1 MSVSIASAGGS
12 GTFQPYQCLVCQ
24 SRFTRHENLKRHAA
38 LHSRPQGQALLSCE
52 LCDATF
58 SRQDLRSRHM
68 KRKHPE
74 QIGRRMTR
82 ASRQDPATTAAAAT
96 ATQVCGAR
104 KSRRGKASP
113 SSPAES
119 QNGSGKGDECESGME
134 DGIWQAAL
142 GLEQRH
148 QLDHDQHDFM
158 GDGIDLNNGS
168 GTTGAGDSHSITALL
183 SDDQSMSDLMSIE
196 NMVQDVATATTTSN
210 HQSLLLGQSLPS
222 PAFHTTSTTNVASDQ
237 QATSLNPN
245 AVHFNFNDIA
255 DKLSPSSPPQLIDD
269 WSPSSTQISRAC
281 GLFFTNISHFIPF
294 LHRATFD
301 ISQTPPHLLFSIMCV
316 AYQYGDDPDCEDAT
330 GSGASLS
337 IRCFHRAR
345 ALLSIEEDGQDES
358 MPHLTMVQAYFLL
371 QICSMMYLCG
381 KDSAYGLKMHS
392 KMISH
397 ARIGGLLQPTPNDS
411 GSAGDLES
419 LWRDF
424 IGMESLKRT
433 VFAVHQ
439 IDALWYQILS
449 VPRQLSH
456 LEIRHDLPCPEK
468 HWTASSAAEWA
479 HQQLIARQSNSPIRY
494 TDAVRRFL
502 SSEADVASIPAFDPY
517 GAINITQFLISSA
530 REISGWSTMTGMLS
544 LERFEP
550 LRSSLVAL
558 GPYIRQQPDATPSSY
573 AALCEATWQTAMI
586 ELQVW
591 SPSHVGGIV
600 EGSID
605 AILTQSTYLS
615 PHVELLS
622 ETSIAKAVQPHV
634 NWFLRYLDTTMTGEY
649 EAPWVT
655 LYAYKAFLIAWQ
667 LVRGGKPGSME
678 IVGIHDGD
686 VEGAMRWA
694 RKVFLRRQ
702 RWQLGKLI
710 MKCLDSIQN

>member
-1 MSVSIASAGGS
+1 MSISIASAGGS
-12 GTFQPYQCLVCQ
+12 GPFQPYQCLVCQ

-74 QIGRRMTR
+74 HIGRRTTR
-82 ASRQDPATTAAAAT
+82 ASRLDSAASTTT

-119 QNGSGKGDECESGME
+119 QNSSAKDDDCESGMD
-134 DGIWQAAL
+134 DGMWQAAL
-142 GLEQRH
+142 GLGQR
-148 QLDHDQHDFM
+148 QLDHDQREFM
-158 GDGIDLNNGS
+158 GEGVGLDDS
-168 GTTGAGDSHSITALL
+168 SRTTGAEDSHNITTLL
-183 SDDQSMSDLMSIE
+183 SSEHTMGDLMSIE
-196 NMVQDVATATTTSN
+196 SIVQDAATANSD
-210 HQSLLLGQSLPS
+210 HQGLLLGQSLPS
-222 PAFHTTSTTNVASDQ
+222 PIFHTTTTANAASDQ
-237 QATSLNPN
+237 QTTSLNPSI
-245 AVHFNFNDIA
+245 VHFNFNDIA

-269 WSPSSTQISRAC
+269 CI
-281 GLFFTNISHFIPF
+281 L
-294 LHRATFD
+294 
-301 ISQTPPHLLFSIMCV
+301 CV
-316 AYQYGDDPDCEDAT
+316 AYQYGDDPDFEDAT
-330 GSGASLS
+330 GSGATMS

-397 ARIGGLLQPTPNDS
+397 ARIGGLLQPTPSES

-424 IGMESLKRT
+424 IRMESLKRT

-502 SSEADVASIPAFDPY
+502 SSEADATSIPAFDPY

-558 GPYIRQQPDATPSSY
+558 GPYIRQQPDATPSAY

-634 NWFLRYLDTTMTGEY
+634 NWFLHYLDTTTTAEY

-678 IVGIHDGD
+678 IVGVHDGD

-694 RKVFLRRQ
+694 REVFQRRQ

-710 MKCLDSIQN
+710 MKCLDSIPK

>member
-12 GTFQPYQCLVCQ
+12 GPFQPYQCLVCQ

-74 QIGRRMTR
+74 HIGRRTTR
-82 ASRQDPATTAAAAT
+82 ASRLDSAATTAT

-119 QNGSGKGDECESGME
+119 QNSSAKDDECESGMD
-134 DGIWQAAL
+134 DGMWQAAL
-142 GLEQRH
+142 GLDQR
-148 QLDHDQHDFM
+148 QLDHDQRDFM
-158 GDGIDLNNGS
+158 GEGVGLNDS
-168 GTTGAGDSHSITALL
+168 SRTTGAEDSHNITTLL
-183 SDDQSMSDLMSIE
+183 SSEHTMGDLMSIE
-196 NMVQDVATATTTSN
+196 SIVQDAATANSD
-210 HQSLLLGQSLPS
+210 HQGLLLGQSLPS
-222 PAFHTTSTTNVASDQ
+222 PIFHTTSTTNAASDQ
-237 QATSLNPN
+237 QSTSLNHN
-245 AVHFNFNDIA
+245 IVHFNFNDIA

-269 WSPSSTQISRAC
+269 WSPSSAQISRGC
-281 GLFFTNISHFIPF
+281 DLFFTNISHFVPF

-301 ISQTPPHLLFSIMCV
+301 ISQTPAHLLFSILCV
-316 AYQYGDDPDCEDAT
+316 AYQYGDDPDFEDAT
-330 GSGASLS
+330 GSGATMS

-397 ARIGGLLQPTPNDS
+397 ARIGGLLQPTPSES

-424 IGMESLKRT
+424 IRMESLKRT

-456 LEIRHDLPCPEK
+456 LEIRHDLPSPEK

-502 SSEADVASIPAFDPY
+502 SSEADATSIPAFDPY

-558 GPYIRQQPDATPSSY
+558 GPYIRQQPDATPSAY

-634 NWFLRYLDTTMTGEY
+634 NWFLHYLDTTTTAEY

-678 IVGIHDGD
+678 IVGVHDGD

-694 RKVFLRRQ
+694 REVFQRRQ

-710 MKCLDSIQN
+710 MKCLDSIPK

>member
-1 MSVSIASAGGS
+1 MSVSVASASAS
-12 GTFQPYQCLVCQ
+12 GPSATLQPYQCLVCQ

-74 QIGRRMTR
+74 HVGRRTTT
-82 ASRQDPATTAAAAT
+82 ASRQDPSSAS
-96 ATQVCGAR
+96 ATQACGAR
-104 KSRRGKASP
+104 RPRRGKASP

-119 QNGSGKGDECESGME
+119 SQNGSQKDDECEPGMD

-142 GLEQRH
+142 GLEQR
-148 QLDHDQHDFM
+148 QLGHGNDDFM
-158 GDGIDLNNGS
+158 GEDIGLNTGS
-168 GTTGAGDSHSITALL
+168 PTTSTGQSHGMTALM
-183 SDDQSMSDLMSIE
+183 SEQQSMSDLMSIE
-196 NMVQDVATATTTSN
+196 HIVQDAGN
-210 HQSLLLGQSLPS
+210 DHQNLLLGQSLPS
-222 PAFHTTSTTNVASDQ
+222 PNYFTTTKTHQADQ
-237 QATSLNPN
+237 QPASFHSTIANI
-245 AVHFNFNDIA
+245 NFHNIP

-269 WSPSSTQISRAC
+269 WSPSSAQVSR
-281 GLFFTNISHFIPF
+281 GRDLFFANISHFVPF

-301 ISQTPPHLLFSIMCV
+301 ISQTAHHLLFSV
-316 AYQYGDDPDCEDAT
+316 LSLAYQYGEDPECEEQP

-337 IRCFHRAR
+337 LRCFHRAR
-345 ALLSIEEDGQDES
+345 ALLSFDEDGLDES
-358 MPHLTMVQAYFLL
+358 MPHLTMVQAYLLL

-397 ARIGGLLQPTPNDS
+397 ARTGGLMQATPDDA

-419 LWRDF
+419 LWRHF
-424 IGMESLKRT
+424 IKTESLKRT

-439 IDALWYQILS
+439 IDALWYQFLS

-456 LEIRHDLPCPEK
+456 LEIRHDLPCPEQ

-494 TDAVRRFL
+494 TDTVRRFL
-502 SSEADVASIPAFDPY
+502 SSEADLGSLPAFDPY
-517 GAINITQFLISSA
+517 GAINIAQFLISSA

-558 GPYIRQQPDATPSSY
+558 GPYIRQQPDTTLSSH
-573 AALCEATWQTAMI
+573 AALCEATWETAMI

-615 PHVELLS
+615 PHVELLCES
-622 ETSIAKAVQPHV
+622 SIAKAVQPHV

-667 LVRGGKPGSME
+667 LVRGGTPGSME
-678 IVGIHDGD
+678 IVGVQDGD
-686 VEGAMRWA
+686 VEGAMQWA
-694 RKVFLRRQ
+694 RKVFGRRQ

-710 MKCLDSIQN
+710 MKCLDSIQK